1 MRQHTPHLLTR
12 SGFTLVELV
21 VVLLILAAVAGLVI
35 PVVGGLGRST
45 DMAASAKTQSDI
57 ANNLQ
62 QFFLL
67 QKRYPQGCDSLL
79 QNAGGTGTLALYGP
93 VTDASG
99 QQVSGMTTSSPNAF
113 AALTLGSLTGQQ
125 LRSFSRSG
133 FEYVFDHET
142 YDPTTGAGAV
152 NANDSGIYQRN
163 VPSSTS
169 STFACAVLN
178 PAVATNLATSSN
190 LYAVLRGLVPSELK
204 PNTTSPA
211 NWDWIPESG
220 TQIVAL
226 GIGPRCRLVPTTMM
240 STPIYPGNDGKYYGR
255 YIAYFKVFNTGERAI
270 LIGIS
275 DPYGRTSDY
284 TINQFNESLPNGA
297 RQG

>member
-1 MRQHTPHLLTR
+1 MRQLSARSFTR

-45 DMAASAKTQSDI
+45 DMAASAKTQSDL

-79 QNAGGTGTLALYGP
+79 QNSGGTGTLALYGP
-93 VTDASG
+93 VTDANG
-99 QQVSGMTTSSPNAF
+99 QQASGMTTSSPNAYG
-113 AALTLGSLTGQQ
+113 ALVLGSITGQQ
-125 LRSFSRSG
+125 LRSFSRAG

-142 YDPTTGAGAV
+142 YDPNTGSGAV
-152 NANDSGIYQRN
+152 NANDSGIYQRA
-163 VPSSTS
+163 VPSSGS
-169 STFACAVLN
+169 FSCAVLN
-178 PAVATNLATSSN
+178 QAIATNLATTSS
-190 LYAVLRGLVPSELK
+190 LYTVLRGLVPSELK

-220 TQIVAL
+220 TQIVAV

-255 YIAYFKVFNTGERAI
+255 YLAYFKVFNTGERAI

>member
-1 MRQHTPHLLTR
+1 MRQTR
-12 SGFTLVELV
+12 FPAQAGFTLVELV

-35 PVVGGLGRST
+35 PVVGGLGRTT
-45 DMAASAKTQSDI
+45 DMAASAKTQSDL

-79 QNAGGTGTLALYGP
+79 QNPGGAGTLALYAP
-93 VTDASG
+93 VSDANG
-99 QQVSGMTTSSPNAF
+99 QQVSGMTISSPSAYSW
-113 AALTLGSLTGQQ
+113 LTLGSLTGQQ
-125 LRSFSRSG
+125 LRSLSRCG
-133 FEYVFDHET
+133 FEYVYDHET
-142 YDPTTGAGAV
+142 YDPATGSGVV
-152 NANDSGIYQRN
+152 NANDSGIYQRT
-163 VPSSTS
+163 VPSSAA
-169 STFACAVLN
+169 STFACAVVN
-178 PAVATNLATSSN
+178 PIASNLATSASQY
-190 LYAVLRGLVPSELK
+190 LFLRGLVPSELR
-204 PNTTSPA
+204 PNSTTPA
-211 NWDWIPESG
+211 NWDWIAESG

-240 STPIYPGNDGKYYGR
+240 STPLYPGNDGKYYGR

-270 LIGIS
+270 LIGVS
-275 DPYGRTSDY
+275 DAYGRFSDY

>member
-1 MRQHTPHLLTR
+1 MRQLSARSFTR

-45 DMAASAKTQSDI
+45 DMAASAKTQSDL

-79 QNAGGTGTLALYGP
+79 QNSGGTGTLALYGP
-93 VTDASG
+93 VTDANG
-99 QQVSGMTTSSPNAF
+99 QQASGMTTSSPNAYG
-113 AALTLGSLTGQQ
+113 ALVLGSITGQQ
-125 LRSFSRSG
+125 LRSFSRAG

-142 YDPTTGAGAV
+142 YDPNTGSGAV
-152 NANDSGIYQRN
+152 NANDSGVYQRA
-163 VPSSTS
+163 VPSSGS
-169 STFACAVLN
+169 FSCAVLN
-178 PAVATNLATSSN
+178 PAIATNLATTSS
-190 LYAVLRGLVPSELK
+190 LYTVLRGLVPSELK
-204 PNTTSPA
+204 PSTTTPA

-220 TQIVAL
+220 TQIVAV

-255 YIAYFKVFNTGERAI
+255 YLAYFKVFNTGERAI